1 MADLILPARAQVRPD
16 AAPAAPS
23 RRAFFKR
30 AGAGLGTLALA
41 GTVAATASGCDGN
54 SPGSGTVVL
63 DFSNDFGVLNYAYAL
78 EQLEYAFYLRVT
90 QTAYFQGAPSAEQQ
104 ILDDL
109 RKHEKVHVDFLAAA
123 IPALGGTLIGNLE
136 FDFGQIN
143 FSSRASVLEAAR
155 LFEDTG
161 VSAYNGAGQ
170 YLRNPDLLTIAGK
183 IVSVEARHASAIR
196 DILQPGTNAFAGD
209 DVVSVQGA
217 LDVSAMPAQV
227 VSGIAPFVRGR
238 VEVRNVPT

>member
-1 MADLILPARAQVRPD
+1 MSFSRPERFSGGL
-16 AAPAAPS
+16 APEPLYPS

-30 AGAGLGTLALA
+30 AGASLGALALA
-41 GTVAATASGCDGN
+41 GAAGATLSGCDSSG
-54 SPGSGTVVL
+54 PGAGTAVL
-63 DFSNDFGVLNYAYAL
+63 DFSSDFGVLNYAYAL

-90 QTAYFQGAPSAEQQ
+90 QTAYFQGAPSSEQQ

-123 IPALGGTLIGNLE
+123 IPALGGTLLGNLA
-136 FDFGQIN
+136 FDFSQIN

-170 YLRNPDLLTIAGK
+170 YLRSPDLLTIAGK

-209 DVVSVQGA
+209 DVVSPQGA
-217 LDVSAMPAQV
+217 LDVATAPAQV
-227 VSGIAPFVRGR
+227 VAGIAPFVRGR